1 MENRM
6 EIEFLGEISV
16 PKKQPRDKNVL
27 RRLRQ
32 KDLSCYRINEADD
45 SLKVK
50 SHSLCDGLYK
60 MGKNEL

>member
-50 SHSLCDGLYK
+50 SHYPL
-60 MGKNEL
+60 